1 MIRKQSPEEQIA
13 TMQRLIK
20 FGINENTSNSS
31 KPVVEFKRKAANGK
45 TYGIIREST
54 KYYIMEA
61 PQKDTEILA
70 EDFDYIGGF
79 NNRKENEYESY
90 SKASNALDLKI
101 MAINETVNKK
111 DRVIVEAPT
120 IKADWEDKLTESMR
134 KEIDRFK
141 TITNNVAKILKEDK
155 QKSWGEIPS
164 EHTLPEAPAKN
175 PSEKDV
181 NAPYTQSGVAKGE
194 KDFKKEEHNHQK
206 AGTPYFNNGDS
217 SLEKNMTSDK
227 KPNVKTDSNDLT
239 NEKTYEPDN
248 NIASQHK
255 TGKNPIGI
263 FENKGKKTRLKLTEE
278 QVLAWN
284 DNKDFM
290 DTKQGTHVGPSD
302 PFIKELGKDSNQ
314 TEADTDPIISEG
326 NGESVVYDHPLDQNK
341 PTPGTTDVETE
352 DGDPFVKSINEV
364 EADDVAG
371 FDDDLDAV
379 EANDD
384 LWNSSDED
392 EYEIVPDD
400 IDIENNEDE
409 FTPERANRDIEDLRR
424 QIANGEFDDE
434 FDDGLYENRRGR
446 LFEREE
452 FSPKSYGEEFDDEY
466 YNWENGLGNNET
478 EFEVVPDEDP
488 LDNLDDTEAYNDD
501 NSLGFTP
508 ERANQDIED
517 LLKHDE
523 EDYDTFDDEDTVY
536 ENRRR
541 RLSEDKLNVFGKHP
555 AWRKQ
560 PMTTPPNKEVA
571 INGAR
576 EWDDESTQGE
586 EPYAKQ
592 IGDSSPFTDVVNSVY
607 ESVLKSLIRNKK
619 KV

>member
-1 MIRKQSPEEQIA
+1 MIRKQSAEEQIA
-13 TMQRLIK
+13 TMQHLIN
-20 FGINENTSNSS
+20 FGVNENTAKAS
-31 KPVVEFKRKAANGK
+31 KPIVEFKRKAANGK

-70 EDFDYIGGF
+70 EDFDYIGGY
-79 NNRKENEYESY
+79 NNRKENEYTSY

-101 MAINETVNKK
+101 MSINETVNKEN
-111 DRVIVEAPT
+111 RVMIEAPV

-155 QKSWGEIPS
+155 GIGETPS
-164 EHTLPEAPAKN
+164 VVNDDPEAPAKN
-175 PSEKDV
+175 PSEDKK
-181 NAPYTQSGVAKGE
+181 NQPYEVMHSGVASGD
-194 KDFKKEEHNHQK
+194 KDFKKEQHNHQK
-206 AGTPYFNNGDS
+206 AGTPYSNDGKS
-217 SLEKNMTSDK
+217 SLERNMQSDK

-239 NEKTYEPDN
+239 NEETYEPDN

-263 FENKGKKTRLKLTEE
+263 FENKGKKIRLKLTEE

-290 DTKQGTHVGPSD
+290 DTKQGTHVGSSD
-302 PFIKELGKDSNQ
+302 PFENELGEKSNQ
-314 TEADTDPIISEG
+314 TEADTDPIIKEG
-326 NGESVVYDHPLDQNK
+326 NGDSVVYDHPTDQGS

-352 DGDPFVKSINEV
+352 DGDPFIEV
-364 EADDVAG
+364 VTEAVDVDDAAG
-371 FDDDLDAV
+371 FDDEPPFPEV
-379 EANDD
+379 EDD
-384 LWNSSDED
+384 DEGDDEGVETEDTWYKPEED

-400 IDIENNEDE
+400 VDDS
-409 FTPERANRDIEDLRR
+409 AAYDD
-424 QIANGEFDDE
+424 ANGEE
-434 FDDGLYENRRGR
+434 F
-446 LFEREE
+446 
-452 FSPKSYGEEFDDEY
+452 
-466 YNWENGLGNNET
+466 T
-478 EFEVVPDEDP
+478 
-488 LDNLDDTEAYNDD
+488 LD
-501 NSLGFTP
+501 
-508 ERANQDIED
+508 RANKDIAD
-517 LLKHDE
+517 LLNH
-523 EDYDTFDDEDTVY
+523 DYDDDLWES
-536 ENRRR
+536 RRR
-541 RLSEDKLNVFGKHP
+541 RLSEDKLDVFGKHP

-576 EWDDESTQGE
+576 EWDDESAQGE

-592 IGDSSPFTDVVNSVY
+592 IGDSSPFTDVVDSVY
-607 ESVLKSLIRNKK
+607 ESILRRLYGNKK

>member
-1 MIRKQSPEEQIA
+1 MIRKQSAEEQIA
-13 TMQRLIK
+13 TMQHLIN
-20 FGINENTSNSS
+20 FGVNENTAKTS
-31 KPVVEFKRKAANGK
+31 KPIVEFKRKAANGK

-70 EDFDYIGGF
+70 EDFDYIGGY
-79 NNRKENEYESY
+79 NNRKENEYTSY

-101 MAINETVNKK
+101 MSINETVNKEN
-111 DRVIVEAPT
+111 RVIVEAPV

-141 TITNNVAKILKEDK
+141 TLTRNINSILTE
-155 QKSWGEIPS
+155 GEIGKAVGSIPS
-164 EHTLPEAPAKN
+164 EHTIPEAPAQN
-175 PSEKDV
+175 PSEKEV
-181 NAPYTQSGVAKGE
+181 NAPYTESGVAKGD
-194 KDFKKEEHNHQK
+194 KDFKTEEHNHET
-206 AGTPYFNNGDS
+206 AGTPYDKDGKS
-217 SLEKNMTSDK
+217 SVEKNMTSDK

-263 FENKGKKTRLKLTEE
+263 FENKGKKLRFKLTEE

-290 DTKQGTHVGPSD
+290 DTKQGTHVGSSD
-302 PFIKELGKDSNQ
+302 PFTDELGEKSNQ
-314 TEADTDPIISEG
+314 TEADTDPIIKEG
-326 NGESVVYDHPLDQNK
+326 NGDSVVYDHPTDQGS

-352 DGDPFVKSINEV
+352 DGDPFVEV
-364 EADDVAG
+364 VTEAVDVDDAAG
-371 FDDDLDAV
+371 FDDEPPFPEV
-379 EANDD
+379 EDD
-384 LWNSSDED
+384 DEDVEIEDTWNQPDED

-400 IDIENNEDE
+400 V
-409 FTPERANRDIEDLRR
+409 
-424 QIANGEFDDE
+424 DD
-434 FDDGLYENRRGR
+434 
-446 LFEREE
+446 
-452 FSPKSYGEEFDDEY
+452 SA
-466 YNWENGLGNNET
+466 
-478 EFEVVPDEDP
+478 
-488 LDNLDDTEAYNDD
+488 AYNDA
-501 NSLGFTP
+501 NAEEFTID
-508 ERANQDIED
+508 RANKDIAD
-517 LLKHDE
+517 LLNHD
-523 EDYDTFDDEDTVY
+523 YDDEDDFNDGLW
-536 ENRRR
+536 EGRRR
-541 RLSEDKLNVFGKHP
+541 RLSEDKLDVFGKHP

-576 EWDDESTQGE
+576 EWDDESAQGE

-607 ESVLKSLIRNKK
+607 ESILKKLQGNKK